1 MKLEEKFINSFF
13 YMFLLG
19 VIINLIIATIF
30 LYFFTNN
37 YIDKKTGE
45 NIVILEKKYARI
57 NLNSVNALLSTTLLK
72 VQESLNE
79 QIIYYQKLANNIQ
92 NIVHYDINN
101 FLHCVLD
108 LDDDF
113 LKKNYN
119 SLQYMGVWFLNN
131 ETRKENLTDNN
142 DTVKLQLI
150 TYSNILPNIHSTF
163 SSIKSSIE
171 IYSFYFEKTDLFI
184 TFPLEYY
191 YNTGFLDIFKYY
203 SNNPAWCLDSKGK
216 PFHTYKFKCRDLYH
230 NLQKAKSGIYDLNN
244 IESGKR
250 NIFISNSYNQFG
262 LYNKSSTIFSI
273 VIQFDDP
280 ITGDIGYALADVN
293 QNDLLFAFDNFN
305 AKLSGY
311 YFITAVGFNNVFY
324 YPQMDNSTKTPTEN
338 IFRWETKYFLKEKTY
353 FINAIQKL
361 LTSNYNSYINN
372 GENSLF
378 EEIRINGVNISEQ
391 YFYINGEKYF
401 YSLLPVILENMKG
414 SKEHVLSIIYLSNN
428 QIYYNNLKAYL
439 SNTFIKICLEVALFA
454 VFGSGLLYL
463 VILSFKNLAK
473 FIVIPI
479 KNINYM
485 LKGIHIGGENR
496 LEYLDYLKKRQNEN
510 LEKLE
515 KITYNISQNNIKNEI
530 NYEKDN
536 HLLNKEHKHDE
547 KKHDSNNN
555 YIISEETDI
564 TKANFLDQEKSNANN
579 IEYNGELIDLKDNYN
594 KKYDKESDYIEKEIN
609 FYDFDEE
616 LLQYRPLEIDNLV
629 KSLLD
634 LKKALLLTSTD
645 QNVNELVNYSYSEEI
660 FMNFKN
666 KEGTN
671 ICQSNIGN
679 LQSQLL
685 KFDKAIYHIALSLQ
699 DDKLKRFLSKVLS
712 DELDESDTLFNKI
725 SLSFNNDK
733 EKEKINIL
741 AEKQQ
746 NNTHD
751 KFSQKIIGVL
761 INSRYCKLINA
772 YFKFFSLVRKSNIE
786 LLNGQFMNT
795 HLHTINYY
803 HKILIQYIYLSY
815 AKNDLIKIGESILD
829 YIEFLIK
836 FKFKTSLETAHY
848 LNIRNKDRI
857 EYKAKQEYKKKI
869 FNKILNWINLFD
881 DYVLHVRNNST
892 LGDKKSLVD
901 DYSKRLKSSNN
912 EIYSSSQSAFLF
924 RINIQRGDFLK
935 GKFALVCENYND
947 ALFFF
952 IRAAKKKSIVLDG
965 LIQKKALKHIF
976 KIYKK
981 IYENLINYNLI
992 DSYINQ
998 RLVEYQ
1004 KTKNKNKKVSQFS
1017 LKSSTANIYDKNQI
1031 DKKIDTFKTEM
1042 DRIKTEINKDISE
1055 CDIKQAKDILIL
1067 IDFNTYDQESN
1078 NNIITKNKIENFIE
1092 QTKAILQSL
1101 LNNDRLGVFIYT
1113 KEYKIICPLKYKNEI
1128 DINNFFN
1135 DLIYNKKKFFG
1146 EIDQISIDDILIN
1159 EKLEFQSNNDKYTEQ
1174 RSEEDSIY
1182 ENEIKSN
1189 NFERVSGLIES
1200 INYVMSYFKMKEL
1213 TKNEK
1218 YIILFTDLFNY
1229 YSINEEEIKNNFE
1242 NLKNNK
1248 DVNFILAGKNNMN
1261 LIQDDNIKLIEEQDE
1276 KKIFEIL
1283 EDKFG
1288 EKSELIDFENMKRIQ
1303 SILASNNVIKDEILF
1318 PNEIY

>member
-19 VIINLIIATIF
+19 VIINLIIAIEF

-37 YIDKKTGE
+37 YIDKRTGQ
-45 NIVILEKKYARI
+45 NIVDLEKKYARI

-92 NIVHYDINN
+92 NIVHYNIN
-101 FLHCVLD
+101 FYLQCVLD
-108 LDDDF
+108 LNDDF
-113 LKKNYN
+113 LKQNYN
-119 SLQYMGVWFLNN
+119 SLQYMGIWFVNN
-131 ETRKENLTDNN
+131 KTRKENLNDNN
-142 DTVKLQLI
+142 DALKLQLI
-150 TYSNILPNIHSTF
+150 AYSNILPNVHSTF

-184 TFPLEYY
+184 SFPLDYY
-191 YNTGFLDIFKYY
+191 YNKGYLNIFKYY
-203 SNNPAWCLDSKGK
+203 LDNPAWCLDSNGK

-230 NLQKAKSGIYDLNN
+230 NLQKAKSGIYDSNKL
-244 IESGKR
+244 ESSKR

-262 LYNKSSTIFSI
+262 FSNKTSAVFSI
-273 VIQFDDP
+273 IIQFDDP
-280 ITGDIGYALADVN
+280 ITGDIGYALADIN
-293 QNDLLFAFDNFN
+293 QNDLIFAFDNFN
-305 AKLSGY
+305 SRLSGY

-324 YPQMDNSTKTPTEN
+324 FPQMDNTTKTPTEN

-353 FINAIQKL
+353 FINSIQKL
-361 LTSNYNSYINN
+361 ITSNYNSYINS
-372 GENSLF
+372 GNSLF
-378 EEIRINGVNISEQ
+378 DEIKINGVNTSEQ

-401 YSLLPVILENMKG
+401 YSILPVILENLKG

-428 QIYYNNLKAYL
+428 QLYYDNLKAYL
-439 SNTFIKICLEVALFA
+439 SNTFIKICLEVILFT

-463 VILSFKNLAK
+463 VILSFKTLAK

-515 KITYNISQNNIKNEI
+515 KIYYNISQNNIKKEI

-536 HLLNKEHKHDE
+536 HLLNNELKNDG
-547 KKHDSNNN
+547 KKNDSNNN
-555 YIISEETDI
+555 NIISEETDI
-564 TKANFLDQEKSNANN
+564 TKANFLEQEKSNANN
-579 IEYNGELIDLKDNYN
+579 IEYNGELIDLKENYN

-645 QNVNELVNYSYSEEI
+645 QKVDELVNYSYSEEI

-699 DDKLKRFLSKVLS
+699 DDKLKRFLSRALS
-712 DELDESDTLFNKI
+712 DELDESDTLYNKI
-725 SLSFNNDK
+725 SLSFNNEKD
-733 EKEKINIL
+733 KEKINIL

-751 KFSQKIIGVL
+751 NFSQKIIGVL

-772 YFKFFSLVRKSNIE
+772 YFKFFSLIRKSNIE

-815 AKNDLIKIGESILD
+815 VKNDLIKIGESILD

-836 FKFKTSLETAHY
+836 FKFKTSEETAHY
-848 LNIRNKDRI
+848 LNIRNKDKI
-857 EYKAKQEYKKKI
+857 EYKDKQEYKKKI

-892 LGDKKSLVD
+892 LGDNKSLVD
-901 DYSKRLKSSNN
+901 DFSKGLNSSNN

-952 IRAAKKKSIVLDG
+952 IRAAKKKSIVIDG
-965 LIQKKALKHIF
+965 LIQKKSLKHIY
-976 KIYKK
+976 KIFKK
-981 IYENLINYNLI
+981 INENLINYNLI
-992 DSYINQ
+992 DSSIRQ
-998 RLVEYQ
+998 RLIEYQ
-1004 KTKNKNKKVSQFS
+1004 KTKNKNKKVSQFL
-1017 LKSSTANIYDKNQI
+1017 LKSSMANIDDKNQV
-1031 DKKIDTFKTEM
+1031 DKKKDTFKTEM
-1042 DRIKTEINKDISE
+1042 DKIKIEINKDISE

-1078 NNIITKNKIENFIE
+1078 INNIAKNKIEYFIE
-1092 QTKAILQSL
+1092 QAKTTLQSI

-1113 KEYKIICPLKYKNEI
+1113 KEYKIICPLKYKKEI
-1128 DINNFFN
+1128 GINNFYN

-1146 EIDQISIDDILIN
+1146 EIDQVSIDDILIN
-1159 EKLEFQSNNDKYTEQ
+1159 EKLEIQSNNDNFTEQ

-1182 ENEIKSN
+1182 ENDIKSN
-1189 NFERVSGLIES
+1189 NFDVVSGLIES
-1200 INYVMSYFKMKEL
+1200 INYIMSYFRMKEL
-1213 TKNEK
+1213 IKNEK
-1218 YIILFTDLFNY
+1218 YIILFTELFNHY
-1229 YSINEEEIKNNFE
+1229 NINDEEIKKSFE

-1248 DVNFILAGKNNMN
+1248 DVNFILAGKNNIN
-1261 LIQDDNIKLIEEQDE
+1261 IIQDDKDKLNEEQNEKKLLEFIEE
-1276 KKIFEIL
+1276 
-1283 EDKFG
+1283 KFG

-1303 SILASNNVIKDEILF
+1303 TILASNNVIKDEIIF

>member
-13 YMFLLG
+13 YMFLIG
-19 VIINLIIATIF
+19 VIINLIIAIGF

-37 YIDKKTGE
+37 YIDKRTGQ
-45 NIVILEKKYARI
+45 NIVDLEKKYARI

-92 NIVHYDINN
+92 NIVHYNIN
-101 FLHCVLD
+101 FYLQCVLD
-108 LDDDF
+108 LNDDF
-113 LKKNYN
+113 LKQNYN
-119 SLQYMGVWFLNN
+119 SLQYMGIWFVNN
-131 ETRKENLTDNN
+131 KTRKENLNDNN
-142 DTVKLQLI
+142 DALKLQLI
-150 TYSNILPNIHSTF
+150 AYSNILPNVHSTF

-184 TFPLEYY
+184 SFPLDYY
-191 YNTGFLDIFKYY
+191 YNKGYLNIFKYY
-203 SNNPAWCLDSKGK
+203 LDNPAWCLDSNGK

-230 NLQKAKSGIYDLNN
+230 NLQKAKSGTYDTNKL
-244 IESGKR
+244 ESSKR

-262 LYNKSSTIFSI
+262 FSNKTSAVFSI
-273 VIQFDDP
+273 IIQFDDP
-280 ITGDIGYALADVN
+280 ITGDIGYALADIN
-293 QNDLLFAFDNFN
+293 QEDLKFAFDNFN

-311 YFITAVGFNNVFY
+311 YFITAVGYNNVFY
-324 YPQMDNSTKTPTEN
+324 FPQMDNSTKTPTEN

-353 FINAIQKL
+353 FINSIQKL
-361 LTSNYNSYINN
+361 ITSNYNSYINS
-372 GENSLF
+372 GNSLF
-378 EEIRINGVNISEQ
+378 DEIKINGVNTSEQ

-401 YSLLPVILENMKG
+401 YSILPVILENLKG

-428 QIYYNNLKAYL
+428 QLYYDNLKAYL
-439 SNTFIKICLEVALFA
+439 SNTFIKICLEVILFT

-463 VILSFKNLAK
+463 VILSFKTLAK

-515 KITYNISQNNIKNEI
+515 KIYYNISQNNIKKEI

-536 HLLNKEHKHDE
+536 HLLNNELKNDG
-547 KKHDSNNN
+547 KKNDSNNN
-555 YIISEETDI
+555 NIISEETDI
-564 TKANFLDQEKSNANN
+564 TKANFLEQEKSNANN
-579 IEYNGELIDLKDNYN
+579 IEYNGELIDLKENYN

-645 QNVNELVNYSYSEEI
+645 QKVDELVNYSYSEEI

-699 DDKLKRFLSKVLS
+699 DDKLKRFLSRALS
-712 DELDESDTLFNKI
+712 DELDESDTLYNKI
-725 SLSFNNDK
+725 SLSFNNEKD
-733 EKEKINIL
+733 KEKINIL

-751 KFSQKIIGVL
+751 NFSQKII
-761 INSRYCKLINA
+761 
-772 YFKFFSLVRKSNIE
+772 
-786 LLNGQFMNT
+786 

-815 AKNDLIKIGESILD
+815 VKNDLIKIGESILD

-836 FKFKTSLETAHY
+836 FKFKTSEETAHY
-848 LNIRNKDRI
+848 LNIRNKDKI
-857 EYKAKQEYKKKI
+857 EYKDKQEYKKKI

-892 LGDKKSLVD
+892 LGDNKSLVD
-901 DYSKRLKSSNN
+901 DFSKGLNSSNN

-935 GKFALVCENYND
+935 GKFSLVCENYND

-952 IRAAKKKSIVLDG
+952 IRAAKKKSIVIDG
-965 LIQKKALKHIF
+965 LIQKKSLKHIY
-976 KIYKK
+976 KIFKK
-981 IYENLINYNLI
+981 INENLINYNLI
-992 DSYINQ
+992 DSSIRQ
-998 RLVEYQ
+998 RLIEYQ
-1004 KTKNKNKKVSQFS
+1004 KTKNKNKKVSQFL
-1017 LKSSTANIYDKNQI
+1017 LKSSMANIDDKNQV
-1031 DKKIDTFKTEM
+1031 DKKKDTFKTEM
-1042 DRIKTEINKDISE
+1042 DKIKIEINKDISE

-1078 NNIITKNKIENFIE
+1078 INNIAKNKIEYFIE
-1092 QTKAILQSL
+1092 QAKTTLQSI

-1113 KEYKIICPLKYKNEI
+1113 KEYKIICPLKYKKEI
-1128 DINNFFN
+1128 GINNFYN

-1146 EIDQISIDDILIN
+1146 EIDQVSIDDILIN
-1159 EKLEFQSNNDKYTEQ
+1159 EKLEIQSNNDNFTEQ

-1182 ENEIKSN
+1182 ENDIKSN
-1189 NFERVSGLIES
+1189 NFDVVSGLIES
-1200 INYVMSYFKMKEL
+1200 INYIMSYFRMKEL
-1213 TKNEK
+1213 IKNEK
-1218 YIILFTDLFNY
+1218 YIILFTELFNHY
-1229 YSINEEEIKNNFE
+1229 NINDEEIKKSFE

-1248 DVNFILAGKNNMN
+1248 DVNFILAGKNNIN
-1261 LIQDDNIKLIEEQDE
+1261 IIQDDKDKLNEEQNEKKLLEFIEE
-1276 KKIFEIL
+1276 
-1283 EDKFG
+1283 KFG

-1303 SILASNNVIKDEILF
+1303 TILASNNVIKDEIIF